1 MVWAGKSPVDGSR
14 MVLVVA
20 GNDALRTVK
29 AQKTEL
35 PETQFL
41 IVRGTDE
48 PVKGFVERS
57 QLSVA
62 SRP

>member
-1 MVWAGKSPVDGSR
+1 